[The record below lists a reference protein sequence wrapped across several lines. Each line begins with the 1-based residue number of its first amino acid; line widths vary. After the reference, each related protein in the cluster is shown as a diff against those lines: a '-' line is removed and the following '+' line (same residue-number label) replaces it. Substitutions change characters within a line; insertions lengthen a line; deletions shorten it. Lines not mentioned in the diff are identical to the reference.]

1 MHLIKG
7 FVSIANQ
14 VNNFPNQVSLLGELS
29 TWCRT
34 YSKEI
39 GEYYLESLPDLRL
52 STFISNDSVTGDA
65 IELTT
70 EKTTQILSIVDA
82 MIRYSDTNLP
92 PFNTTD
98 YRNELIA
105 EFTGQLSSLN
115 FGPFKSTGEIT
126 LPEWISWTMLA
137 DNTEIKI
144 WLSDIA
150 FREQYD
156 NYEIVIIP
164 PIEPVDALFNN
175 YAETIITLADKTLEE
190 LNEEI
195 QLVKDVNPETYFRIN
210 TFNLI
215 NSLNDTQSYP
225 TVWGILI
232 YGKAGDNIDSI
243 KDAVVEYILE
253 RSSHTRAEWEVLM
266 PDLFKRTEFI
276 FLPRWDKVSIPN
288 LTIASELYGN
298 MIKPSE
304 AIQFAKNYLDF
315 LDDTFI
321 NNNIYLMPYDYKAI
335 MLVALNGV
343 NNVPG
348 KQKLDELYPDYI
360 PVSST
365 TLDFGRMQP
374 ATQNFVL
381 RLGELLVAAET
392 VTAYSSVAGGF
403 RKITREGKL
412 YVSSVLDN
420 VNYLVAAKSNNE

>member
-7 FVSIANQ
+7 FVNIANQ

-29 TWCRT
+29 TWSRT

-39 GEYYLESLPDLRL
+39 GEYYTETLPDLRL

-65 IELTT
+65 IELTA
-70 EKTTQILSIVDA
+70 EKTLHILSLVNSLIT
-82 MIRYSDTNLP
+82 YSNANLT
-92 PFNTTD
+92 PFNTTE
-98 YRNELIA
+98 YRNEILTQ
-105 EFTGQLSSLN
+105 FTGELSSFN
-115 FGPFKSTGEIT
+115 FGPFKSTGDLT
-126 LPEWISWTMLA
+126 LPEWVSWTMLS

-144 WLSDIA
+144 WLSDAA

-156 NYEIVIIP
+156 NYQIDIIP

-175 YAETIITLADKTLEE
+175 YSETIINLAAKTLEE

-195 QLVKDVNPETYFRIN
+195 QLKKDVNPETYLRIN
-210 TFNLI
+210 TFNLV
-215 NSLNDTQSYP
+215 NALNNTQTYP
-225 TVWGILI
+225 TVWGILV

-243 KDAVVEYILE
+243 KDAVVEYILA
-253 RSSHTRAEWEVLM
+253 RSSHTRAEWELLM

-276 FLPRWDKVSIPN
+276 FIPRWDKVSIPN
-288 LTIASELYGN
+288 LTTASELYGN

-304 AIQFAKNYLDF
+304 AIQYAKDYLDF

-335 MLVALNGV
+335 MLIALNGV

-374 ATQNFVL
+374 ATQDFVL
-381 RLGELLVAAET
+381 RLGALLVAAET
-392 VTAYSSVAGGF
+392 VTQYSSVAGGF
-403 RKITREGKL
+403 RKIYREGKL

-420 VNYLVAAKSNNE
+420 VNYLVAAKSNNT

>member
-14 VNNFPNQVSLLGELS
+14 VNNFPNQISLLGELS

-52 STFISNDSVTGDA
+52 STFVSNDSVTGDA
-65 IELTT
+65 IELTN
-70 EKTTQILSIVDA
+70 EKSEHILSIVNS
-82 MIRYSDTNLP
+82 MIQYSDTNTP
-92 PFNTTD
+92 PFNTIE
-98 YRNELIA
+98 YRNEII
-105 EFTGQLSSLN
+105 EQFTGEISAFN
-115 FGPFKSTGEIT
+115 FGPFRSTGDLT
-126 LPEWISWTMLA
+126 LPEWVSWTMMS
-137 DNTEIKI
+137 DNTDIKI
-144 WLSDIA
+144 WLSDVA

-156 NYEIVIIP
+156 NYEIVVIP

-175 YAETIITLADKTLEE
+175 YAETIINLASKTLEE

-195 QLVKDVNPETYFRIN
+195 QLEKDVHPETYLRIN

-215 NSLNDTQSYP
+215 NSLNDTQFYS

-276 FLPRWDKVSIPN
+276 FIPRWDIISIPN
-288 LTIASELYGN
+288 LTTASELYSN
-298 MIKPSE
+298 MIKPAE
-304 AIQFAKNYLDF
+304 AIEYAKDYVDF
-315 LDDTFI
+315 LNDNFI
-321 NNNIYLMPYDYKAI
+321 DNNIYLMPYDYKAI
-335 MLVALNGV
+335 MLIALNGV

-360 PVSST
+360 PVAST

-381 RLGELLVAAET
+381 RLGELLIAAET
-392 VTAYSSVAGGF
+392 VTPYSTVAGGF
-403 RKITREGKL
+403 RKIFREGKL

-420 VNYLVAAKSNNE
+420 VNYLVAAKSNLD